1 MFLRLPSYYFNAP
14 LFSSGLLHYHML
26 LTMGWGLDVKLLT
39 TKISIAVLLELTHC
53 LNANCGNIRVNHM
66 GPLISN

>member
-1 MFLRLPSYYFNAP
+1 
-14 LFSSGLLHYHML
+14 ML
-26 LTMGWGLDVKLLT
+26 LMMGWGLDVKLLT